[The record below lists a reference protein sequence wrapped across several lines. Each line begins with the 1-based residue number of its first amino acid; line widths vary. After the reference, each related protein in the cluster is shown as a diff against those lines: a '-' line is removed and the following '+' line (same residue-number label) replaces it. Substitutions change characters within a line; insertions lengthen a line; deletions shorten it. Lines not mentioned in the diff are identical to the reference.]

1 MDLDLLSTKER
12 GDQRLRAQDELK
24 LTADVL
30 VIGGGPAGAWAA
42 WSAASQGAKVIL
54 ADKGFLGSSGAT
66 APGGTNLLYLPPDH
80 KLRDEAVAQRMK
92 EGGYLSEPDWIHR
105 VLDQVYINLE
115 RVEAWGYPF
124 RRDENGVPMRD
135 HLQGPEYMKLM
146 RSAVNRAGVRIMDQS
161 PALELLADE
170 HGVGGARGICRQK
183 NKHWEVRAQS
193 VVIATGGCAF
203 LSKGLGCNVLTGEGL
218 LMAAE
223 LGAEL
228 SGMEFSRQYA
238 PSAAFGTVTRG
249 RLLNWATYYDEDG
262 NTLYSPGG
270 PRPHDFLP
278 TMLRK
283 GPVYAML
290 NHADTEEKRRILR
303 QSHAIFFVPYD
314 RAGIDPFKERFP
326 LTLRYEGTVRGT
338 GGIRITGED
347 CATTVPGLYAAG
359 DAATRERV
367 TGAKSGGGAFNA
379 SWAICS
385 GTWAGESAAK
395 HALSTRSSADGR
407 RLQGAGRAGMSHPS
421 AAHGQGMDAS
431 GLIQSVQREVF
442 PLDINYFRSEP
453 VLQQSLERLNGL
465 WPEVYAKVTGGSRER
480 IKAREA
486 AAMAA
491 TARWM
496 YAAALTRRETR
507 GMHTLLEYPDP
518 NPDQQHRLTV
528 RGIDHIQ
535 VYPEGRPPRQAS
547 RGTMDA
553 CRHYG
558 GSRNRSS
565 EAVGAA
571 AWIAAAAGEVE
582 GS

>member
-1 MDLDLLSTKER
+1 MH
-12 GDQRLRAQDELK
+12 ANDELK
-24 LTADVL
+24 LTVDVL

-54 ADKGFLGSSGAT
+54 VDKGFLGSSGAT
-66 APGGTNLLYLPPDH
+66 APGGTNLLYLPPDER
-80 KLRDEAVAQRMK
+80 LRTEAVSQRMK

-115 RVEAWGYPF
+115 RVETWGYPF

-146 RSAVNRAGVRIMDQS
+146 RSAVSRAGVRIMDQS
-161 PALELLADE
+161 PALELLTDE
-170 HGVGGARGICRQK
+170 HGVGGARGISRQK
-183 NKHWEVRAQS
+183 NRDWEVRAQS

-262 NTLYSPGG
+262 NILYSPGG

-278 TMLRK
+278 AMLRK

-290 NHADTEEKRRILR
+290 NHADTAEKQRILR

-385 GTWAGESAAK
+385 GTWAGEGAAK
-395 HALSTRSSADGR
+395 HALSTRSSANDR
-407 RLQGAGRAGMSHPS
+407 RLQSAGRAGMSRES
-421 AAHGQGMDAS
+421 AEHGQNLDSAS
-431 GLIQSVQREVF
+431 LIRSVQREVF

-453 VLQQSLERLNGL
+453 VIQKSLERLNAL
-465 WPEVYAKVTGGSRER
+465 WPEVYAEVSGDSRER
-480 IKAREA
+480 IKSREA
-486 AAMAA
+486 AAMAV

-496 YAAALTRRETR
+496 YTAALARRETR
-507 GMHTLLEYPDP
+507 GMHTLLEYPNP
-518 NPDQQHRLTV
+518 NPGLQDRLTV
-528 RGIDHIQ
+528 SGIDQIK
-535 VYPEGRPPRQAS
+535 VYPEGKPHAQAGPDLFKAAECHVHTAS
-547 RGTMDA
+547 REDE
-553 CRHYG
+553 
-558 GSRNRSS
+558 SREPDR
-565 EAVGAA
+565 
-571 AWIAAAAGEVE
+571 WITAAAGEGE
-582 GS
+582 GA

>member
-1 MDLDLLSTKER
+1 M
-12 GDQRLRAQDELK
+12 QANDELK

-54 ADKGFLGSSGAT
+54 VDKGFLGSSGAT
-66 APGGTNLLYLPPDH
+66 APGGTNLLYLPPDE
-80 KLRDEAVAQRMK
+80 KLRNEAVSQRMK

-146 RSAVNRAGVRIMDQS
+146 RSAVTRAGVRIMDQS
-161 PALELLADE
+161 PALELLTDE
-170 HGVGGARGICRQK
+170 HGVGGARGISRQK
-183 NKHWEVRAQS
+183 NREWEVRAQS

-283 GPVYAML
+283 GPVYATL
-290 NHADTEEKRRILR
+290 NHADTEEKQRILR

-347 CATTVPGLYAAG
+347 CSTTVPGLYAAG

-385 GTWAGESAAK
+385 GTWAGEGAAK
-395 HALSTRSSADGR
+395 HALGLRSSANDR
-407 RLQGAGRAGMSHPS
+407 RLQAAGRAGMSRES
-421 AAHGQGMDAS
+421 AEQGQRLDSAS
-431 GLIQSVQREVF
+431 LIRSVQREVF

-453 VLQQSLERLNGL
+453 VIQKSLERLNAL
-465 WPEVYAKVTGGSRER
+465 WPEVYAEVSGDSHER

-486 AAMAA
+486 AAMAV

-496 YAAALTRRETR
+496 YTAALARRETR
-507 GMHTLLEYPDP
+507 GMHTLLEYPNP
-518 NPDQQHRLTV
+518 NSSLQHRLTV
-528 RGIDHIQ
+528 CGVDRIQ
-535 VYPEGRPPRQAS
+535 VYPEGKPHLQGGRDFLEAAQYHVHTAS
-547 RGTMDA
+547 KENE
-553 CRHYG
+553 
-558 GSRNRSS
+558 SR
-565 EAVGAA
+565 EQDH
-571 AWIAAAAGEVE
+571 WMAAAAGEGE
-582 GS
+582 GA

>member
-1 MDLDLLSTKER
+1 MH
-12 GDQRLRAQDELK
+12 ANDELK

-54 ADKGFLGSSGAT
+54 VDKGFLGSSGAT
-66 APGGTNLLYLPPDH
+66 APGGTNLLYLPPDE
-80 KLRDEAVAQRMK
+80 KLRNEAVSQRMK

-115 RVEAWGYPF
+115 RVETWGYPF

-146 RSAVNRAGVRIMDQS
+146 RSAVSRAGVRIMDQS
-161 PALELLADE
+161 PALELLTDE
-170 HGVGGARGICRQK
+170 HGVGGARGISRQK
-183 NKHWEVRAQS
+183 NRDWEVRAQS

-262 NTLYSPGG
+262 NILYSPGG

-290 NHADTEEKRRILR
+290 NHADTAEKQRILR

-385 GTWAGESAAK
+385 GTWAGEGAAK
-395 HALSTRSSADGR
+395 HALSIRSSANDR
-407 RLQGAGRAGMSHPS
+407 RLQSAGRAGMSRES
-421 AAHGQGMDAS
+421 AEHGQNLDSAS
-431 GLIQSVQREVF
+431 LIRSVQREVF
-442 PLDINYFRSEP
+442 PLEINYFRSEP
-453 VLQQSLERLNGL
+453 VIQKSLERLNAL
-465 WPEVYAKVTGGSRER
+465 WPEVYAEVSGDSRER
-480 IKAREA
+480 IKSREA
-486 AAMAA
+486 AAMAV

-496 YAAALTRRETR
+496 YTAALARRETR
-507 GMHTLLEYPDP
+507 GMHTLLEYPNP
-518 NPDQQHRLTV
+518 NPGLQHRLTV
-528 RGIDHIQ
+528 SGIDQIK
-535 VYPEGRPPRQAS
+535 VYPEGKPHAQAIPDLFKAAEYHVHTAS
-547 RGTMDA
+547 RENE
-553 CRHYG
+553 
-558 GSRNRSS
+558 SREPDR
-565 EAVGAA
+565 
-571 AWIAAAAGEVE
+571 WIAAAAGEGE
-582 GS
+582 GA